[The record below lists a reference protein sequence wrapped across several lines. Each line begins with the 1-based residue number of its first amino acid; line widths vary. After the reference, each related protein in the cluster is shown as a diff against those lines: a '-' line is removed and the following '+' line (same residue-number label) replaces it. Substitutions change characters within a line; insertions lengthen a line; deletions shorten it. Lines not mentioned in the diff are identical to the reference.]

1 MIPKVHINGVSIPLI
16 HFAPIVAD
24 FAVKKKNLTARYIMV
39 QKSNGKHTTQ
49 TSQITTAEGTG
60 VEPATGFPAPHFQ

>member
-24 FAVKKKNLTARYIMV
+24 FAVKKKNLTAKTQRNAQRMQGKNV
-39 QKSNGKHTTQ
+39 QFHAVYS
-49 TSQITTAEGTG
+49 IL
-60 VEPATGFPAPHFQ
+60 